1 MNEKEIKEL
10 VGKGYV
16 FCRIIFEMA
25 GNPKEYVEESL
36 KKYISKIKEDPE
48 YIFMNE
54 YFAPAEEKDG
64 IWSTFFESELLVS
77 NLEKLNILC
86 FNLGP
91 ASVEILEPENFSFTQ
106 KDLTYWYNDIIS
118 KIHEISIELKN
129 AASENNLLKVNLNRA
144 IKNSIILSLSE
155 PRTIEEIS
163 SRVGIDKE
171 QLKPFL
177 DSLIKEKN
185 LILDGNRYIKK

>member
-185 LILDGNRYIKK
+185 LILDGNKYIKK